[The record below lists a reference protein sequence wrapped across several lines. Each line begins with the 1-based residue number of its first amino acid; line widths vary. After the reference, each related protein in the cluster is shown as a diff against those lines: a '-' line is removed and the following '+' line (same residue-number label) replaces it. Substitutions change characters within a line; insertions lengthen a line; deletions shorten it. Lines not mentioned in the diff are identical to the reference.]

1 MTNVNA
7 ALVAVGVD
15 LVEAPEVTGEHDYE
29 HLHTIREHFRVEGAA
44 EQPRLVSKNA

>member
-1 MTNVNA
+1 MTNVNG

-15 LVEAPEVTGEHDYE
+15 LVPGYE
-29 HLHTIREHFRVEGAA
+29 HLHAIREHFRVEVAA